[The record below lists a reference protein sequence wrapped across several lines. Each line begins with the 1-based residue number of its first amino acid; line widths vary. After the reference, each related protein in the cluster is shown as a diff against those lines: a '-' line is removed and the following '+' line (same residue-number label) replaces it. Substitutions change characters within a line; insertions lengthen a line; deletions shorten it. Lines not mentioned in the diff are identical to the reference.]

1 MRRFLI
7 QAIKPGQQTTA
18 LDHDQSRH
26 VRKVLRLQEGAEIEL
41 FDGMGMI
48 YEAVISALDRRVTVR
63 IKAGRYCAAPSPRLH
78 LHLGLLKGK
87 KMEFVIQKATE
98 LGAHSMTPFLSDFI
112 DARPPKE
119 EKVER
124 WRKISL
130 EACKQCGRSWPL
142 TINNATPLADQ
153 LASLADHAVGLLFWE
168 NEEKRDMAG
177 VAAPTW
183 TGSSDI
189 HLFLGPEGGFSQTEV
204 DLCREKMTAVSLGP
218 LTLRAETAAIT
229 ALSLTLFLAGRMRHK

>member
-1 MRRFLI
+1 MRRFLV
-7 QAIKPGQQTTA
+7 QPLSPGQQTTE

-41 FDGMGMI
+41 FDGMGMV
-48 YEAVISALDRRVTVR
+48 YEAVISALDKRVAVR
-63 IKAGRYCAAPSPRLH
+63 IRAERHCPTPSPRLH

-98 LGAHSMTPFLSDFI
+98 LGAHSIAPFYSDFI
-112 DARPPKE
+112 DTRPPKQD
-119 EKVER
+119 KVER
-124 WRKISL
+124 WHKISL

-142 TINNATPLADQ
+142 IISNATPLTQQ
-153 LASLADHAVGLLFWE
+153 LAGLPGHDMGLLFWE

-177 VAAPTW
+177 VAATL

-204 DLCREKMTAVSLGP
+204 NLCREKMPAVSLGP

-229 ALSLTLFLAGRMRHK
+229 ALSLTLFLAGRMQHQ